1 MKKDGLIEHYK
12 RQILRLPYKMMISDK
27 MLNDMAKA
35 MVNQYGTSLVNK
47 NLNSRQ
53 RRRNYEKEGTK

>member
-12 RQILRLPYKMMISDK
+12 RQILRLPYKMILSEK
-27 MLNDMAKA
+27 MLNDTAVA
-35 MVNQYGTSLVNK
+35 IVNQYGTRFVNK

-53 RRRNYEKEGTK
+53 RRRLCI